1 MNTLQHSVVHRLP
14 HSYRKGTASGRSG
27 TEAVMLS
34 INAAEDDLTGLC
46 LLSHQGEQA
55 WEVMTFIKEALAE
68 IQLECCVVEWEGQ
81 PCLFVARH
89 DEPAATCR
97 LKNFGV
103 CIAETFRHRS
113 A

>member
-14 HSYRKGTASGRSG
+14 HSYRKGRDSERAGID
-27 TEAVMLS
+27 AIALS
-34 INAAEDDLTGLC
+34 INAAEDDLTGLS

-55 WEVMTFIKEALAE
+55 WEVMEMIKASLAE
-68 IQLECCVVEWEGQ
+68 IQLDCTVVEWEGQ
-81 PCLFVARH
+81 PCLFVARD
-89 DEPAATCR
+89 DESATTCR

-103 CIAETFRHRS
+103 CIAEPFREHS